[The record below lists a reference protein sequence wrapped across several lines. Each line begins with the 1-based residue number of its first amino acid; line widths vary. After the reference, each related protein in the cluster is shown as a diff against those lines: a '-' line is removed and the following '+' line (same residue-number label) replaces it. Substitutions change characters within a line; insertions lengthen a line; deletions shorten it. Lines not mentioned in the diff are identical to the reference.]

1 MKGNSYNMGEE
12 TTITIGLIIAVI
24 GGLGILY
31 SLIDKVKSKSE
42 SRGKEEG
49 VINTKLDTIITNL
62 GQLSE
67 KITKLELSNNNNS
80 NEIANLKE
88 RVIRLEKIAHKP
100 NTRAKEKSDIEE

>member
-1 MKGNSYNMGEE
+1 MGEE

-24 GGLGILY
+24 GGIGVLY
-31 SLIDKVKSKSE
+31 TIVDKIKSKSE
-42 SRGKEEG
+42 NKGEREG

-80 NEIANLKE
+80 NEILNLKE
-88 RVIRLEKIAHKP
+88 RVSKLEKIAHKP
-100 NTRAKEKSDIEE
+100 NTRAKDKGDIDE